1 MHIKINHNNQ
11 EENSGSTQSTAWG
24 KITILHW
31 RPRRLHRLQDSQVQ
45 HLVDTPSSEY
55 KAPELCAL
63 STVSTGGGVRRDIT
77 QRNSGSPSFCTI
89 RHEQ

>member
-45 HLVDTPSSEY
+45 HLVDTPSSEGTLRAQHSEHRRWGEERHNP
-55 KAPELCAL
+55 KELWISEL
-63 STVSTGGGVRRDIT
+63 LY
-77 QRNSGSPSFCTI
+77 
-89 RHEQ
+89 H